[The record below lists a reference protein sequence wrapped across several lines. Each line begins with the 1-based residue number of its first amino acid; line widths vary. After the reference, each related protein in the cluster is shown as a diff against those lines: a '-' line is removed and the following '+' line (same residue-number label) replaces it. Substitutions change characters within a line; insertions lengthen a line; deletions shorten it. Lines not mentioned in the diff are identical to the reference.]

1 MLGGRWLHSHP
12 RRFKLGDGPLYF
24 QWRFRVRGAIPPKS
38 GLARRDRGILR
49 AIERSLIGIAL
60 EARWRLEDDRA
71 DCHAFLLRRLLDGFY
86 FTGVKPDPL
95 ALWTSV
101 NEDLAVVFF
110 E

>member
-1 MLGGRWLHSHP
+1 MGTDHSTSNGVSVFVAPYHP
-12 RRFKLGDGPLYF
+12 KEVWPTATVGFYN
-24 QWRFRVRGAIPPKS
+24 
-38 GLARRDRGILR
+38 R

-60 EARWRLEDDRA
+60 EARWRLEDDHA
-71 DCHAFLLRRLLDGFY
+71 DCHTFLLRRLLDGFY